1 MTLDS
6 RGDWVRTGY
15 SSNVTPDMD
24 GAEVTLFGW
33 VQEVRDLGGIRFIIL
48 QDREG
53 TIQVTIPKKKVAPE
67 VLSKSDALQKRFSI
81 GVKGT
86 VKKTA
91 MTPRGI
97 EVIPKEIRVFNVAAE
112 QLPIDITGKT
122 PANIEVRLDARALDL
137 CQEQNAAAFKVQH
150 HALAAIRD
158 FLFEKGFLEV
168 HTPRIIASATE
179 GGAELFPVD
188 YFGRK
193 AYLAQSPQL
202 YKEQLTMSL
211 EKVFE
216 VGPFFRAELSHTRRH
231 LSEFVSVD
239 IEQAFANA
247 DDVMSLLEQ
256 VIQHTCKMVKE
267 KCAKELASLKYRATV
282 PEIPF
287 KRFTYDEILADLKE
301 QGVVIPWGEDI
312 PTPAFRKMGKSPT
325 DLTRTKGKVVGEP
338 VQQDSGAFS
347 EKYSRYYFITDWPT
361 HSKAFY
367 IKPKDSKPELCEG
380 FDLMWRWIELVSGG
394 TRIAEKNLL
403 MERMKEKGLNPDSFK
418 YHLQAF
424 DYGMAPHAGWAIGLE
439 RLTMVLTG
447 KKNIREVSLYPRDQT
462 RLTP

>member
-1 MTLDS
+1 LDTI
-6 RGDWVRTGY
+6 GDWVRNYHSSDIT
-15 SSNVTPDMD
+15 SSND
-24 GAEVTLFGW
+24 GEVVTLFGW

-53 TIQVTIPKKKVAPE
+53 TIQITIPKKRVTPE
-67 VLSKSDALQKRFSI
+67 VLSKSEILQKRYSI

-86 VKKTA
+86 VKKTN
-91 MTPRGI
+91 MTSRGVEI
-97 EVIPKEIRVFNVAAE
+97 VPKEIKILSFASE

-122 PANIEVRLDARALDL
+122 PANIEVRLDARSLDL
-137 CQEQNAAAFKVQH
+137 CQEQNAAVFKIQH
-150 HALAAIRD
+150 HAVAAIRK

-168 HTPRIIASATE
+168 HTPRIIGSATE
-179 GGAELFPVD
+179 GGAELFSVD
-188 YFGRK
+188 YFGQK

-247 DDVMSLLEQ
+247 DDVMQLLEQ
-256 VIQHTCKMVKE
+256 VIQYTCKTIKKECVKE
-267 KCAKELASLKYRATV
+267 ISTLKYKVTV
-282 PEIPF
+282 PELPF
-287 KRFTYDEILADLKE
+287 KRFTYDEILDELKKE
-301 QGVVIPWGEDI
+301 DVNISWGEDI
-312 PTPAFRKMGKSPT
+312 PTPAFRTLGKT
-325 DLTRTKGKVVGEP
+325 HG
-338 VQQDSGAFS
+338 
-347 EKYSRYYFITDWPT
+347 YYFITDWPT
-361 HSKAFY
+361 KSKAFY
-367 IKPKDSKPELCEG
+367 IKPKDGKTQLCEG

-394 TRIAEKNLL
+394 TRIADKRML
-403 MERMKEKGLNPDSFK
+403 MDKMKEKGLNSDSFK
-418 YHLQAF
+418 EHLQAF
-424 DYGMAPHAGWAIGLE
+424 DYGMPPHAGWAIGLE

-447 KKNIREVSLYPRDQT
+447 KKNIREVSLYPRDRV